1 MEDRR
6 ASPVSED
13 AGIMSMQELQLLD
26 ENHTDGAISDEKL
39 AKILERLKVAM
50 SDLELNTFTCCVCDL
65 FKKRKFF
72 IKVDL
77 QAKKKATVLMKHMQE
92 VLHFSDVNPPLPP
105 YLVQEFVPLWEARPH
120 LDGLLL
126 SINGFQNPTPPSNPN
141 AADFAY
147 ICTCHDCLKKP
158 VSNNKNPPKY
168 ALANHLCIGKCPL
181 PELTPM
187 QHKMLALITTRSE
200 VVVYRYVAD
209 F

>member
-26 ENHTDGAISDEKL
+26 ENHTDGAISNEKL

-72 IKVDL
+72 ININL

-141 AADFAY
+141 EADFAY
-147 ICTCHDCLKKP
+147 ICMRLSRLSEKASQQQQKSTEICASK
-158 VSNNKNPPKY
+158 SFMY
-168 ALANHLCIGKCPL
+168 W
-181 PELTPM
+181 
-187 QHKMLALITTRSE
+187 KMSSTRINTH
-200 VVVYRYVAD
+200 AA
-209 F
+209 